1 MKLTH
6 DTEYK
11 QFLVNSLV
19 PHFPDVDF
27 HLLALTAFSVMR
39 ERDSGEITMDFLER
53 VRVKLDEAERR
64 MSIPS

>member
-1 MKLTH
+1 MKLSH

-39 ERDSGEITMDFLER
+39 EREEGEIMGDFVER
-53 VRVKLDEAERR
+53 VREKIDEADRR
-64 MSIPS
+64 MAIPR